1 MAGSFDAIVIG
12 GGIVGLATAC
22 HLSENGLKVVVL
34 EKDFPGAGSTG
45 RCIGGIRQQ
54 FSSAGAIMLM
64 KESVGQ
70 FRQMKEK
77 FGFSIDY
84 HEGGYLFLA
93 HSEKQLASYK
103 SNLPL
108 QRRLGLNV
116 RILSAAECLR
126 LVPQLNPEG
135 LRGGVF
141 SPDDGQ
147 AYPFKVLEG
156 YIRQIRKNGSE
167 VHPYEEVS
175 GIRVEKGAV
184 KGVMTRRGG
193 SYSSD
198 VVVSASGPWA
208 REISRMAGIEL
219 PVSAEEHEAF
229 ITTRLPRLFQTM
241 IVDYRA
247 NGCYFYQRTNG
258 QVIGCY
264 SPVPTKPGIHTESS
278 LEFLIEMSKRT
289 LRLVSQLETAKV
301 IRHWGGCYPM
311 TPDGSPIIDRTDTR
325 GFYVAEGMCG
335 HGFMFGPAVGKYLAG
350 LIVDGSYPAE
360 WSEFRIDRDY
370 SRKELMQ

>member
-1 MAGSFDAIVIG
+1 MAGGCDAIVIG
-12 GGIVGLATAC
+12 GGIVGLATAY
-22 HLSENGLKVVVL
+22 HLSENGLKVIVL
-34 EKDFPGAGSTG
+34 EKDFPGAGSTA

-54 FSSAGAIMLM
+54 FSSECAIRLM

-84 HEGGYLFLA
+84 FEGGYLFLA
-93 HSEKQLASYK
+93 HSEKQMESYN

-108 QRRLGLNV
+108 QQRLGLNV
-116 RILSAAECLR
+116 RILSAAECMQ

-135 LRGGVF
+135 LMGGVF
-141 SPDDGQ
+141 SPEDGQ

-156 YIRQIRKNGSE
+156 YIRQIRNNGSE
-167 VHPYEEVS
+167 VRPYEEVS
-175 GIRVEKGAV
+175 GIRVEKGVV
-184 KGVMTRRGG
+184 KGVWTQNGCA
-193 SYSSD
+193 YSSD

-208 REISRMAGIEL
+208 AEVSRMVGVEL
-219 PVSAEEHEAF
+219 PVFPEEHEAF
-229 ITTRLPRLFQTM
+229 ITTRLPHLFDTM

-278 LEFLIEMSKRT
+278 LEFLVEMSKRT
-289 LRLVSQLETAKV
+289 LRLVSKLGTARV

-311 TPDGSPIIDRTDTR
+311 TPDGNPIIDRTDIK

-335 HGFMFGPAVGKYLAG
+335 HGFMFGPAVGKFLAG
-350 LIVDGSYPAE
+350 FIMDGAYPAE
-360 WSEFRIDRDY
+360 WSEFRIDRDF
-370 SRKELMQ
+370 SGKERMQ